1 MRIDSQLKSLNK
13 RTQHDMIKLTHIPH
27 HPQLEFSTSIFNA
40 MPNCIPWVTLIIFL
54 TVTEMAVALTQ
65 SPIPTTLEGPFVP
78 ATRRFDPSLRRGSD
92 DLPMDH
98 PRLKKN
104 VTSNFPEQIALAIS
118 SPTAMWVSWVTGDA
132 QIGKTVRP
140 LDPSTVGSEV
150 RYGEE
155 SGKYTSV
162 KKGVSVVY
170 SQLYP
175 FAGLLNYTSAIIHH
189 VRIDGMEINFD
200 SFSCNDLLIVC
211 YYNAHNVLHQKMA
224 IRFSGIASVILNLIQ
239 SFAWR
244 TSSDFSTRSLIVCTI
259 SIIVCSVPNSTA
271 NSLFLQFEHIPEREK
286 EPLIE

>member
-1 MRIDSQLKSLNK
+1 M
-13 RTQHDMIKLTHIPH
+13 
-27 HPQLEFSTSIFNA
+27 
-40 MPNCIPWVTLIIFL
+40 
-54 TVTEMAVALTQ
+54 
-65 SPIPTTLEGPFVP
+65 
-78 ATRRFDPSLRRGSD
+78 
-92 DLPMDH
+92 
-98 PRLKKN
+98 
-104 VTSNFPEQIALAIS
+104 
-118 SPTAMWVSWVTGDA
+118 
-132 QIGKTVRP
+132 RP

-162 KKGVSVVY
+162 KKGVSIVY

-224 IRFSGIASVILNLIQ
+224 ICFGRIASVILNLIQ

-244 TSSDFSTRSLIVCTI
+244 TSSDFNKRCLIVCTI
-259 SIIVCSVPNSTA
+259 SIIVCSVPNSTT